1 MPEIL
6 KHVQQL
12 SDLVTCTG
20 VCKTWNAACQIVQPL
35 HISIG
40 GEEKKLLRV
49 SGLTGILQWLQKQQ
63 SLRNLQS
70 LQGITLI
77 FTEGFLSECFAR
89 SCLHI
94 FSQSCLVVAGCVSLT
109 SCEFTDREVQ
119 LDTLVSLLPLTMQ
132 SLKVRGICEVPDP
145 ICLSVF
151 QRLRNLQTL
160 DLNIKRCSVS
170 SLANSCFLLTNRL
183 ASLQTLVL
191 VPRLF
196 IMGDYATVLLPNLQ
210 CISANLFVFQ
220 AEAVLAHPRLRHA
233 RLTLDSLAKPK
244 ARKQSNGDT
253 VANCKVHNCVLC
265 VGEDSNLESVSL
277 SYDGADPT
285 IAVQLNIK
293 KPNID
298 FDCCG
303 VVVRPGN
310 TPAAGFL
317 PVTVKSKRCC

>member
-1 MPEIL
+1 M
-6 KHVQQL
+6 
-12 SDLVTCTG
+12 
-20 VCKTWNAACQIVQPL
+20 QPL

-40 GEEKKLLRV
+40 GKEKKLLRV
-49 SGLTGILQWLQKQQ
+49 AGLTGILQWLQKQQ

-70 LQGITLI
+70 LQGIKLI

-89 SCLHI
+89 SRLHI
-94 FSQSCLVVAGCVSLT
+94 FSQSCLVVAGCLSLT
-109 SCEFTDREVQ
+109 SCAITDGDVQ

-132 SLKVRGICEVPDP
+132 SLKVRGICEVPEP

-160 DLNIKRCSVS
+160 DLNIKRCSES
-170 SLANSCFLLTNRL
+170 SPANSCFLLSSRL

-196 IMGDYATVLLPNLQ
+196 IMGDYATLLLPNLQ
-210 CISANLFVFQ
+210 CIFANLFVFQ

-233 RLTLDSLAKPK
+233 CLTLDSLANPE
-244 ARKQSNGDT
+244 ARKQSNGDK
-253 VANCKVHNCVLC
+253 VANCKVHKCVLC
-265 VGEDSNLESVSL
+265 FREDSCLESLSL
-277 SYDGADPT
+277 SYDGADPN
-285 IAVQLNIK
+285 IKVQLNIE
-293 KPNID
+293 KPNVD

-317 PVTVKSKRCC
+317 PVTV